1 MKANI
6 GSFDKVIRIIL
17 AIIFAVLYF
26 TKLVD
31 GTVGIVLLVL
41 SGILLLTSMFSFC
54 PLYTLL
60 GLKTTSKK

>member
-41 SGILLLTSMFSFC
+41 SGILLLTSIFNFC
-54 PLYTLL
+54 PLYTIL

>member
-41 SGILLLTSMFSFC
+41 SGILLLTSLFSFC

>member
-41 SGILLLTSMFSFC
+41 SGILLLTSMFKI
-54 PLYTLL
+54 
-60 GLKTTSKK
+60 GRAHV

>member
-17 AIIFAVLYF
+17 AIIFTVLYF

-54 PLYTLL
+54 PLYTIL

>member
-54 PLYTLL
+54 PLYTIL

>member
-41 SGILLLTSMFSFC
+41 SGILLLTSIFSFC
-54 PLYTLL
+54 PLYTIL

>member
-17 AIIFAVLYF
+17 AIIFAVLYI

-54 PLYTLL
+54 PLYTIL

>member
-17 AIIFAVLYF
+17 AIIFTLLYF

-54 PLYTLL
+54 PLYTIL

>member
-41 SGILLLTSMFSFC
+41 SGILLQTSMFSFC
-54 PLYTLL
+54 PLYTIL